1 MRKASKK
8 SSSALRAHLQFESSL
23 TAWERLS
30 LSLNSRYAIWKQPGA
45 SVEESGDEET
55 PRTTL
60 LGQPPH
66 WLLRQPTVGPA
77 TTSLPAGVVTGDV
90 HDLSAS
96 MSAAPRAIAKPV
108 AAESR
113 RPLFYCQGRV
123 RLIYCVIH
131 VSVALFSGVGHGC
144 DAMLSPPTRCLQS
157 GLIESP
163 RSLEALAPLD
173 VGYEPNNS
181 AASRRRVGAASA
193 APDVSTSREAQT
205 SPRPRPSAYRA

>member
-131 VSVALFSGVGHGC
+131 VSVALFLEWDMV
-144 DAMLSPPTRCLQS
+144 AMQCFLRPLAACSLVLSSLPAPSRLWH
-157 GLIESP
+157 
-163 RSLEALAPLD
+163 RSTLATSLTTPLHH
-173 VGYEPNNS
+173 
-181 AASRRRVGAASA
+181 GAALG
-193 APDVSTSREAQT
+193 PHLL
-205 SPRPRPSAYRA
+205 PLM